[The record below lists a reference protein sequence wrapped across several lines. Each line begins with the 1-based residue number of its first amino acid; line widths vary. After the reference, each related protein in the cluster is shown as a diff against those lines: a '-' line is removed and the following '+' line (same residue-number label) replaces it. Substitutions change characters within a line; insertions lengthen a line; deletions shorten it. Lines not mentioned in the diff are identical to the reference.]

1 MLVAYKLKTWKLCG
15 IMKYKG
21 KIIKSLVLHI
31 FISLMIYPIL
41 KEINLFKQYNI
52 YIKVIFLL
60 LNTITICFCIYFVF
74 NISINKTYI
83 LFSFISYCLLLAITL
98 YIRKQF
104 NENKVEDPKYL
115 FKWIEI
121 IFTNKIV
128 FINIIGNVILFIP
141 LGVFI
146 RFVNIKIYYSL
157 LIVTI
162 VIVNLE
168 LIQYIYKTGVF
179 DIVDIILNVI
189 GVIIGL
195 LLINKRGY
203 RNGRI

>member
-1 MLVAYKLKTWKLCG
+1 
-15 IMKYKG
+15 MKYKG